1 MEKVEKETIHTVYKL
16 VMEGNITT
24 WSQLE
29 IMGTLN
35 GIEIDD
41 NLFIEMMKYLIFDKF
56 YNLYYH
62 SLNETDDCLRFLE
75 NPKVIDYI
83 LMMEGNSVVHERT
96 GHSLFP
102 EESKFSC
109 VTFLGNAEL
118 LHPSVFLKYFLKN
131 ESTSI
136 MENMK
141 TGYLTF
147 LRMVIKR
154 TRIRAKQV
162 KEYERFVPRLEEKYN
177 EYCNTEMYLN

>member
-1 MEKVEKETIHTVYKL
+1 MEKAEKEILHTVYKL

-35 GIEIDD
+35 GIEID
-41 NLFIEMMKYLIFDKF
+41 NALFVDMMRYLVLGKF

-75 NPKVIDYI
+75 NPKVIDHI
-83 LMMEGNSVVHERT
+83 LMTEGNIVVHERT

-102 EESKFSC
+102 EETKFSC
-109 VTFLGNAEL
+109 VEFLGNAEI

-131 ESTSI
+131 ECTSI
-136 MENMK
+136 MESMR
-141 TGYLTF
+141 TGYLAL
-147 LRMVIKR
+147 LRMVLKR